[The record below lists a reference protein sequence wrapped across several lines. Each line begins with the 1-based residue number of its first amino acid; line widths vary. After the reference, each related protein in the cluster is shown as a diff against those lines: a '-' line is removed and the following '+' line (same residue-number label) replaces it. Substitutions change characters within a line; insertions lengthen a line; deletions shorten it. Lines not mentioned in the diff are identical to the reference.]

1 MARLRPRERGATSIG
16 LKKEWVET
24 LKGHVLDVKQRV
36 EATAQRVADARVPI
50 RGAGDPLGP
59 GGGVL
64 TETRPGAV
72 PTLHEEPPV
81 VARMIVEIRSDGTR
95 TVARGA
101 LEDII
106 TGERVKI
113 EASGG
118 SPVQLAAS
126 LASNLLSTPFM
137 LGRAAGALVRGRLG
151 RGGPKPK

>member
-1 MARLRPRERGATSIG
+1 M
-16 LKKEWVET
+16 
-24 LKGHVLDVKQRV
+24 KQAV

-50 RGAGDPLGP
+50 RDSGEQLGS
-59 GGGVL
+59 GGGAL
-64 TETRPGAV
+64 AETGRGSVPAV
-72 PTLHEEPPV
+72 HEEPPV

-101 LEDII
+101 LEDIV

-137 LGRAAGALVRGRLG
+137 LGRAAAGALVRGRLG
-151 RGGPKPK
+151 RGGSKQK